1 LNPPLQRTASG
12 LCFEGLKIAV
22 TGVFESCS
30 REGIE
35 DLILTHGGK
44 VAGAVSGKTNYLVAG
59 NLLEDG
65 RPAQESSKYKNAV
78 EKKVQILSE
87 TELLELIAVHEAK
100 QGSVKQEESQSSMT
114 SADSS
119 GVTTQATT
127 SSVGLPPNPFA
138 RSGAASSAAPVRT
151 ATYTGA
157 QNSSSCSGGNPFASR
172 PGGSASSASSA
183 AQLQQQADLLW
194 VDKYRPQ
201 SSAGMIG
208 STEIVS
214 KLTNWLRR
222 YNSCIARGLG
232 SVDCAGP
239 SQ

>member
-1 LNPPLQRTASG
+1 LRSIGCSHTASNASRPHTASG

-78 EKKVQILSE
+78 EKKVQILTESE
-87 TELLELIAVHEAK
+87 FLDRIAVHEAK
-100 QGSVKQEESQSSMT
+100 QGSVKQEESQSSMA

-119 GVTTQATT
+119 GVTTQAT
-127 SSVGLPPNPFA
+127 SSSAGLPPNPFA

-157 QNSSSCSGGNPFASR
+157 QNSSSSSGGNPFASR
-172 PGGSASSASSA
+172 PGPSASSASSA

-222 YNSCIARGLG
+222 YKSCVI
-232 SVDCAGP
+232 
-239 SQ
+239 